1 MGVAPPVPGGPV
13 VMMPPRPP
21 LPPQGD
27 FSIVLRQS
35 GAELPENRQ
44 RNLQIA
50 AKSARAAW
58 TAMTAMARHFA
69 SFN

>member
-1 MGVAPPVPGGPV
+1 MGVATPMPGGPV

-21 LPPQGD
+21 LPPQGE

-44 RNLQIA
+44 RNLQRA
-50 AKSARAAW
+50 AKSALAAW
-58 TAMTAMARHFA
+58 TAIARDVHHL
-69 SFN
+69 